1 MKDLEDSDL
10 SLEVV
15 ESSGNGCNKVRVENN
30 FVQICI

>member
-15 ESSGNGCNKVRVENN
+15 EFSGNGCNKVHVENN
-30 FVQICI
+30 LY